1 MSVAAALLRPLA
13 QAFPVS
19 DAPWQGSGRQAGVL
33 VALTDEA
40 EPRVILGRRANHL
53 PLHPGEVAFPGGK
66 REAID
71 RSPWDTALREAQ
83 EEVALAPGAVRPVAQ
98 MPSLLTRSHFEVLP
112 CIGLIPATII
122 PEVDPSEFDSAF
134 MPPLRQFD
142 GREGYRLE
150 RMPYG
155 STEVYVPHYQVG
167 DDNVWGVTAA
177 VLARI
182 ANLVYDAGL
191 DLKRNWED
199 LP

>member
-1 MSVAAALLRPLA
+1 MSAADALLKPLA
-13 QAFPVS
+13 AAFPVS
-19 DAPWQGSGRQAGVL
+19 DAPWQGEGRQAGVL

-40 EPRVILGRRANHL
+40 QPRVILGRRAHHL

-66 REAID
+66 REAVD

-83 EEVALAPGAVRPVAQ
+83 EEVALAPQAVRAVAQ
-98 MPSLLTRSHFEVLP
+98 MPPLLTRSRYQVLP
-112 CIGLIPATII
+112 CVGLVPASVV
-122 PEVDPSEFDSAF
+122 PEVDPAEFDSAF
-134 MPPLRQFD
+134 MPPLCQFD
-142 GREGYRLE
+142 GREGFRLE

-155 STEVYVPHYQVG
+155 GSEVYVPHYQVG

-182 ANLVYDAGL
+182 VNLVYDAGL